1 MIDYQKVFAAFIEY
15 AASPDQHNYNE
26 LWILCWQRMKALCLS
41 RYGSGS
47 DPEDI
52 DDIINN
58 ATLRVLAKLTT
69 ADDVTIDFISKTF
82 YWSLRD
88 IAGTTFKKKTN
99 RERIIK
105 RYIAEVESAAKI
117 IFHR

>member
-47 DPEDI
+47 DREDI

-69 ADDVTIDFISKTF
+69 ADDVTVDFISKTF
-82 YWSLRD
+82 FWSMRKAAD
-88 IAGTTFKKKTN
+88 KIFSKKT
-99 RERIIK
+99 RRAEIMRK
-105 RYIAEVESAAKI
+105 YISDIENSAKI